1 MWETY
6 QGMDRRR
13 TYESLK
19 HNPKNVRFDDLCR
32 AAETFGFF
40 LRGGK
45 RQPQGLCAA
54 GRHGATELPKRGWEG
69 KALSGSPTA

>member
-1 MWETY
+1 MWERY
-6 QGMDRRR
+6 RGMDRRR

-45 RQPQGLCAA
+45 
-54 GRHGATELPKRGWEG
+54 G
-69 KALSGSPTA
+69 KALSGSPIA